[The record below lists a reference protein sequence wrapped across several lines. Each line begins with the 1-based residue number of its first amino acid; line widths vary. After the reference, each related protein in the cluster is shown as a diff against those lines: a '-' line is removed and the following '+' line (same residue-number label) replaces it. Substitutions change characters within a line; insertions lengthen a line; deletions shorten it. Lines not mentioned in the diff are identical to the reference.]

1 MGRKN
6 SGRKSINKKNI
17 RIAGIVIL
25 LGSFLAVALLVKSKG
40 DTNEAGVLIRE
51 ENGKNQN
58 IRLVAESE
66 YGKEDIEIELLSRT
80 YSETEIENMKT
91 GFVDELRFRI
101 LSGNGSFKEIYDNLS
116 FPDAVDGYPFVLSYK
131 VRPRGLVDSSGAII
145 KDVDEET
152 PIELEITYSLDNF
165 EDKEIIEGIILPQQ
179 KSKEEVFAKK
189 LRDYLEGENEN
200 NRNSKTIIL
209 PTQINGVD
217 IKWSKKKSSKV
228 PAIIVLTVVCAG
240 FVLFKDRF
248 LAGENEKKRRERIIL
263 DYPDFAVKYALLN
276 EAGLT
281 HRQIVDRLGSEY
293 EKKKKDSPIY
303 EEIYKVSIDVKGGLP
318 LTDALENMSKNCG
331 VREITFF
338 VGLINRNIKKGGR
351 EISAELRKAA
361 DESSSEK
368 REKIRRK
375 AETAG
380 TRLLIPM
387 VFLLIIVFALI
398 MIPAFDSFSF

>member
-6 SGRKSINKKNI
+6 SGHKSIKNFKT
-17 RIAGIVIL
+17 AGIIIL
-25 LGSFLAVALLVKSKG
+25 LGSFLSILLLYKSRG
-40 DTNEAGVLIRE
+40 ETSDADVLIRE
-51 ENGKNQN
+51 ENGKKQS
-58 IRLVAESE
+58 IKLVAESE
-66 YGKEDIEIELLSRT
+66 YGEEDIEIELFSRT
-80 YSETEIENMKT
+80 YSEEEIVNMKEN
-91 GFVDELRFRI
+91 FLDELKLTV
-101 LSGNGSFKEIYDNLS
+101 LSGNSSFEEIYDDLA
-116 FPDAVDGYPFVLSYK
+116 FPEALEGYPFTLGYR
-131 VRPRGLVDSSGAII
+131 VRPRGIVDSSGAII
-145 KDVDEET
+145 NDIDEET
-152 PIELEITYSLDNF
+152 PIELEITYSLEDF
-165 EDKEIIEGIILPQQ
+165 EEKETIEGFILPQT
-179 KSKEEVFAKK
+179 KSEEEEFTKK
-189 LRDYLEGENEN
+189 LKKYLDNENEN
-200 NRNSKTIIL
+200 NRSSKTLIL
-209 PTQINGVD
+209 PTQINGVN
-217 IKWSKKKSSKV
+217 IKWSKKKSTKV

-240 FVLFKDRF
+240 FVFFKDRI
-248 LAGENEKKRRERIIL
+248 LSGENEKKRREKIIIE
-263 DYPDFAVKYALLN
+263 YPDFAVKYALLN

-281 HRQIVDRLGSEY
+281 HRQIVDRLASEF
-293 EKKKKDSPIY
+293 EKKKDSPIY
-303 EEIYKVSIDVKGGLP
+303 EEIYKVSLDVKGGVP
-318 LTDALENMSKNCG
+318 LTDALDSMSKNCG

>member
-6 SGRKSINKKNI
+6 SGYKSINKKNI
-17 RIAGIVIL
+17 KTAGIVIILGTFLVL
-25 LGSFLAVALLVKSKG
+25 LLLLKNRG
-40 DTNEAGVLIRE
+40 ETNTADVLIRE

-58 IRLVAESE
+58 IKLVAESE
-66 YGKEDIEIELLSRT
+66 YGEENFEIELLSRT
-80 YSETEIENMKT
+80 YSDTEIESLKEDFLN
-91 GFVDELRFRI
+91 ELRLRI
-101 LSGNGSFKEIYDNLS
+101 LSKNSSFEEIYEDMA
-116 FPDAVDGYPFVLSYK
+116 FPETVEGYPFALSYR
-131 VRPRGLVDSSGAII
+131 VRPRGAVDSSGAII
-145 KDVDEET
+145 TDIEEET

-165 EDKEIIEGIILPQQ
+165 EEKEIIEAVLLPKM
-179 KSKEEVFAKK
+179 KSEKEEFETK
-189 LRDYLEGENEN
+189 LRKYLDNENEN
-200 NRNSKTIIL
+200 NRNSKTLIL
-209 PTQINGVD
+209 PAQINGKS

-228 PAIIVLTVVCAG
+228 PAIIVLTLAG
-240 FVLFKDRF
+240 AVFMLFKDRI
-248 LAGENEKKRRERIIL
+248 LSGENEKKRRERIISE
-263 DYPDFAVKYALLN
+263 YPDFAVKYALLN

-281 HRQIVDRLGSEY
+281 HRQIVERLGTEY
-293 EKKKKDSPIY
+293 DKKKKDSPIY
-303 EEIYKVSIDVKGGLP
+303 EEIYKVNLEVKGGLP
-318 LTDALENMSKNCG
+318 LTDALERMSKSCG

-361 DESSSEK
+361 DENSSEK

>member
-6 SGRKSINKKNI
+6 SGHKSINKKNLKT
-17 RIAGIVIL
+17 AGIVIL
-25 LGSFLAVALLVKSKG
+25 LGSILLILLLYKNRGETS
-40 DTNEAGVLIRE
+40 DSNVLIRE
-51 ENGKNQN
+51 ENGKKQS
-58 IRLVAESE
+58 IKLVAESE

-80 YSETEIENMKT
+80 YSEEEIENIKEK
-91 GFVDELRFRI
+91 FLDELKLSV
-101 LSGNGSFKEIYDNLS
+101 LSGNSSFEEIYDDLS
-116 FPDAVDGYPFVLSYK
+116 FPDAIEGYPFAIGYR
-131 VRPRGLVDSSGAII
+131 VRPRGIVDSSGAII
-145 KDVDEET
+145 NDIDEAT
-152 PIELEITYSLDNF
+152 PIELEITYSLEDF
-165 EDKEIIEGIILPQQ
+165 EEKETIEGIILPQT
-179 KSKEEVFAKK
+179 KSDEEEFTKK
-189 LRDYLEGENEN
+189 LKKYLDSENKN
-200 NRNSKTIIL
+200 NRTSKTVIL
-209 PTQINGVD
+209 PTQINGVN

-240 FVLFKDRF
+240 FVLFKDRI
-248 LAGENEKKRRERIIL
+248 LSGENEKKRREKIIL
-263 DYPDFAVKYALLN
+263 EYPDFAVKYALLN

-281 HRQIVDRLGSEY
+281 HRQIVDRLASEFD
-293 EKKKKDSPIY
+293 KKKDSPIY
-303 EEIYKVSIDVKGGLP
+303 EEIYKVSLDVKGGLP
-318 LTDALENMSKNCG
+318 LTDALESMSKNCG

-351 EISAELRKAA
+351 EMSAELRKAA

-380 TRLLIPM
+380 TRLLLPM

>member
-6 SGRKSINKKNI
+6 SGHKSINKKNLKT
-17 RIAGIVIL
+17 AGIVIL
-25 LGSFLAVALLVKSKG
+25 LGSILLILLLYKNRGETS
-40 DTNEAGVLIRE
+40 DSNVLIRE
-51 ENGKNQN
+51 ENGKKQS
-58 IRLVAESE
+58 IKLVAESE

-80 YSETEIENMKT
+80 YSEEEIENIKEK
-91 GFVDELRFRI
+91 FLDELKLSV
-101 LSGNGSFKEIYDNLS
+101 LSGNSSFEEIYDDLS
-116 FPDAVDGYPFVLSYK
+116 FPDAIEGYPFAIGYR
-131 VRPRGLVDSSGAII
+131 VRPRGIVDSSGAII
-145 KDVDEET
+145 NDIDEAT
-152 PIELEITYSLDNF
+152 PIELEITYSLEDF
-165 EDKEIIEGIILPQQ
+165 EEKETIEGIILPQT
-179 KSKEEVFAKK
+179 KSDEEEFTKK
-189 LRDYLEGENEN
+189 LKKYLDSENKN
-200 NRNSKTIIL
+200 NRTSKTVIL
-209 PTQINGVD
+209 PTQINGVN

-240 FVLFKDRF
+240 FVLFKDRI
-248 LAGENEKKRRERIIL
+248 LSGENEKKRREKIIL
-263 DYPDFAVKYALLN
+263 EYPDFAVKYALLN

-281 HRQIVDRLGSEY
+281 HRQIVDRLASEFD
-293 EKKKKDSPIY
+293 KKKDSPIY
-303 EEIYKVSIDVKGGLP
+303 EEIYKVSLDVKGGLP
-318 LTDALENMSKNCG
+318 LTDALESMSKNCG

-380 TRLLIPM
+380 TKLLLPM

>member
-228 PAIIVLTVVCAG
+228 SAIIVLTLVCAG

>member
-6 SGRKSINKKNI
+6 SGRKSIKKKNI

-303 EEIYKVSIDVKGGLP
+303 EEIYKVSIDVKGGVP
-318 LTDALENMSKNCG
+318 LTDALESMSKNCG

>member
-6 SGRKSINKKNI
+6 SGHKSIKNFKT
-17 RIAGIVIL
+17 AGIIIL
-25 LGSFLAVALLVKSKG
+25 LGSFLSILLLYKSRG
-40 DTNEAGVLIRE
+40 ETSDADVLIRE
-51 ENGKNQN
+51 ENGKKQS
-58 IRLVAESE
+58 IKLVAESE
-66 YGKEDIEIELLSRT
+66 YGEEDIEIELLSRT
-80 YSETEIENMKT
+80 YSEEEIVNMKEN
-91 GFVDELRFRI
+91 FLDELKLTV
-101 LSGNGSFKEIYDNLS
+101 LSGNSSFEEIYDDLA
-116 FPDAVDGYPFVLSYK
+116 FPEALEGYPFTLGYR
-131 VRPRGLVDSSGAII
+131 VRPRGIVDSSGAII
-145 KDVDEET
+145 NDIDEET
-152 PIELEITYSLDNF
+152 PIELEITYSLEDF
-165 EDKEIIEGIILPQQ
+165 EEKETIEGFILPQT
-179 KSKEEVFAKK
+179 KSDEEEFTKK
-189 LRDYLEGENEN
+189 LKKYLDNENEN
-200 NRNSKTIIL
+200 NRSSKTLIL
-209 PTQINGVD
+209 PTQINGVN
-217 IKWSKKKSSKV
+217 IKWSKKKSTKV

-240 FVLFKDRF
+240 FVFFKDRI
-248 LAGENEKKRRERIIL
+248 LSGENEKKRREKIIIE
-263 DYPDFAVKYALLN
+263 YPDFAVKYALLN

-281 HRQIVDRLGSEY
+281 HRQIVDRLASEF
-293 EKKKKDSPIY
+293 EKKKDSPIY
-303 EEIYKVSIDVKGGLP
+303 EEIYKVSLDVKGGVP
-318 LTDALENMSKNCG
+318 LTDALDSMSKNCG

>member
-6 SGRKSINKKNI
+6 SGYKSINKKNLKT
-17 RIAGIVIL
+17 AGIIVLLGSILVIL
-25 LGSFLAVALLVKSKG
+25 LLYKNRGESSDA
-40 DTNEAGVLIRE
+40 DVLIRE
-51 ENGKNQN
+51 EYGKKQN
-58 IRLVAESE
+58 IKLVAESE

-80 YSETEIENMKT
+80 YSEKEIEDMKEK
-91 GFVDELRFRI
+91 FLEELKLSV
-101 LSGNGSFKEIYDNLS
+101 LSGNSSFEEIYDNLV
-116 FPDAVDGYPFVLSYK
+116 FPETIEGYPFAIGYR
-131 VRPRGLVDSSGAII
+131 VRPRGIVDSSGAII
-145 KDVDEET
+145 NDIDEET
-152 PIELEITYSLDNF
+152 PIELEITYSLEDF
-165 EDKEIIEGIILPQQ
+165 EEKETIEGIILPQT
-179 KSKEEVFAKK
+179 KSEEEEFTKK
-189 LRDYLEGENEN
+189 LKKYLDSENEN
-200 NRNSKTIIL
+200 NRTSKTVIL
-209 PTQINGVD
+209 PTQINGVN

-240 FVLFKDRF
+240 FVLFKDR
-248 LAGENEKKRRERIIL
+248 LLSGENEKKRREKIIL
-263 DYPDFAVKYALLN
+263 EYPDFAVKYALLN

-281 HRQIVDRLGSEY
+281 HRQIVDRLASEF
-293 EKKKKDSPIY
+293 EKKKNSPIY
-303 EEIYKVSIDVKGGLP
+303 EEIYKVSLDVKGGLP
-318 LTDALENMSKNCG
+318 LTEALESMSKNCG

-351 EISAELRKAA
+351 EISVELRKAA

-380 TRLLIPM
+380 TRLLLPM

>member
-6 SGRKSINKKNI
+6 SGYKSINKKNLKT
-17 RIAGIVIL
+17 AGIVVL
-25 LGSFLAVALLVKSKG
+25 LGSILAILLLYKNRGESS
-40 DTNEAGVLIRE
+40 DADVLIRE
-51 ENGKNQN
+51 EYGKKQN
-58 IRLVAESE
+58 IKLVAESE

-80 YSETEIENMKT
+80 YSEKEIEDMKEK
-91 GFVDELRFRI
+91 FLEELK
-101 LSGNGSFKEIYDNLS
+101 LSVLAGNSSFEEIYDNLV
-116 FPDAVDGYPFVLSYK
+116 FPETIEGYPFAIGYR
-131 VRPRGLVDSSGAII
+131 VRPRGIVDSLGAII
-145 KDVDEET
+145 NDIDEET
-152 PIELEITYSLDNF
+152 PIELEITYSLEDF
-165 EDKEIIEGIILPQQ
+165 EEKETIEGIILPQT
-179 KSKEEVFAKK
+179 KSEEEEFTKK
-189 LRDYLEGENEN
+189 LKKYLDSENEN
-200 NRNSKTIIL
+200 NRTSKTVIL
-209 PTQINGVD
+209 PTQINGVN

-240 FVLFKDRF
+240 FVLFKDR
-248 LAGENEKKRRERIIL
+248 LLSGENEKKRREKIIL
-263 DYPDFAVKYALLN
+263 EYPDFAVKYALLN

-281 HRQIVDRLGSEY
+281 HRQIVDRLASEF
-293 EKKKKDSPIY
+293 EKKKNSPIY
-303 EEIYKVSIDVKGGLP
+303 EEIYKVSLDVKGGLP
-318 LTDALENMSKNCG
+318 LTEALESMSKNCG

-351 EISAELRKAA
+351 EISVELRKAA

>member
-6 SGRKSINKKNI
+6 SGHKSIKNFKT
-17 RIAGIVIL
+17 AGIIIL
-25 LGSFLAVALLVKSKG
+25 LGSFLSILLLYKSRG
-40 DTNEAGVLIRE
+40 ETSDADVLIRE
-51 ENGKNQN
+51 ENGKKQS
-58 IRLVAESE
+58 IKLVAESE
-66 YGKEDIEIELLSRT
+66 YGEEDIEIELLSRT
-80 YSETEIENMKT
+80 YSEEEIVNMKEN
-91 GFVDELRFRI
+91 FLDELKLTV
-101 LSGNGSFKEIYDNLS
+101 LSGNSSFEEIYDDLA
-116 FPDAVDGYPFVLSYK
+116 FPEALEGYPFTLGYR
-131 VRPRGLVDSSGAII
+131 VRPRGIVDSSGAII
-145 KDVDEET
+145 NDIDEET
-152 PIELEITYSLDNF
+152 PIELEITYSLEDF
-165 EDKEIIEGIILPQQ
+165 EEKETIEGFILPQT
-179 KSKEEVFAKK
+179 KSEEEEFTKK
-189 LRDYLEGENEN
+189 LKKYLDNENEN
-200 NRNSKTIIL
+200 NRSSKTLIL
-209 PTQINGVD
+209 PTQINGVN
-217 IKWSKKKSSKV
+217 IKWSKKKSTKV

-240 FVLFKDRF
+240 FVFFKDRF
-248 LAGENEKKRRERIIL
+248 LSGENEKKRREKIIIE
-263 DYPDFAVKYALLN
+263 YPDFAVKYALLN

-281 HRQIVDRLGSEY
+281 HRQIVDRLASEF
-293 EKKKKDSPIY
+293 EKKKDSPIY
-303 EEIYKVSIDVKGGLP
+303 EEIYKVSLDVKGGVP
-318 LTDALENMSKNCG
+318 LTDALDSMSKNCG

>member
-6 SGRKSINKKNI
+6 SGHKSINKKNLKT
-17 RIAGIVIL
+17 AGIVIL
-25 LGSFLAVALLVKSKG
+25 LGSILLILLLYKNRGETS
-40 DTNEAGVLIRE
+40 DSNVLIRE
-51 ENGKNQN
+51 ENGKKQS
-58 IRLVAESE
+58 IKLVAESE

-80 YSETEIENMKT
+80 YSEEEIENIKEK
-91 GFVDELRFRI
+91 FLDELKLSV
-101 LSGNGSFKEIYDNLS
+101 LSGNSSFEEIYDDLS
-116 FPDAVDGYPFVLSYK
+116 FPDAIEGYPFAIGYR
-131 VRPRGLVDSSGAII
+131 VRPRGIVDSSGAII
-145 KDVDEET
+145 NDIDEAT
-152 PIELEITYSLDNF
+152 PIELEITYSLEDF
-165 EDKEIIEGIILPQQ
+165 EEKETIEGIILPQT
-179 KSKEEVFAKK
+179 KSDEEEFTKK
-189 LRDYLEGENEN
+189 LKKYLDSENKN
-200 NRNSKTIIL
+200 NRTSKTVIL
-209 PTQINGVD
+209 PTQINGVN

-240 FVLFKDRF
+240 FVLFKDRI
-248 LAGENEKKRRERIIL
+248 LSGENEKKRREKIIL
-263 DYPDFAVKYALLN
+263 EYPDFAVKYALLN

-281 HRQIVDRLGSEY
+281 HRQIVDRLASEFD
-293 EKKKKDSPIY
+293 KKKDSPIY
-303 EEIYKVSIDVKGGLP
+303 EEIYKVSLDVKGGLP
-318 LTDALENMSKNCG
+318 LTDALESMSKNCG

-380 TRLLIPM
+380 TRLLLPM

>member
-6 SGRKSINKKNI
+6 SGHKSIKNFKT
-17 RIAGIVIL
+17 AGIIIL
-25 LGSFLAVALLVKSKG
+25 LGSFLSILLLYKSRG
-40 DTNEAGVLIRE
+40 ETSDADVLIRE
-51 ENGKNQN
+51 ENGKKQS
-58 IRLVAESE
+58 IKLVAESE
-66 YGKEDIEIELLSRT
+66 YGEEDIEIELLSRT
-80 YSETEIENMKT
+80 YSEEEIVNMKEN
-91 GFVDELRFRI
+91 FLDELKLTV
-101 LSGNGSFKEIYDNLS
+101 LSGNSSFEEIYDDLA
-116 FPDAVDGYPFVLSYK
+116 FPEALEGYPFTLGYR
-131 VRPRGLVDSSGAII
+131 VRPRGIVDSSGAII
-145 KDVDEET
+145 NDIDEET
-152 PIELEITYSLDNF
+152 PIELEITYSLEDF
-165 EDKEIIEGIILPQQ
+165 EEKETIEGFILPQT
-179 KSKEEVFAKK
+179 KSEEEEFTKK
-189 LRDYLEGENEN
+189 LKKYLDNENEN
-200 NRNSKTIIL
+200 NRSSKTLIL
-209 PTQINGVD
+209 PTQINGVN
-217 IKWSKKKSSKV
+217 IKWSKKKSTKV

-240 FVLFKDRF
+240 FVFFKDRI
-248 LAGENEKKRRERIIL
+248 LSGENEKKRREKIIIE
-263 DYPDFAVKYALLN
+263 YPDFAVKYALLN

-281 HRQIVDRLGSEY
+281 HRQIVDRLASEF
-293 EKKKKDSPIY
+293 EKKKDSPIY
-303 EEIYKVSIDVKGGLP
+303 EEIYKVSLDVKGGVP
-318 LTDALENMSKNCG
+318 LTDALDSMSKNCG

>member
-6 SGRKSINKKNI
+6 SGHKSIKNFKT
-17 RIAGIVIL
+17 AGIIII
-25 LGSFLAVALLVKSKG
+25 LGSFLSILLLYKSRG
-40 DTNEAGVLIRE
+40 ETSDADVLIRE
-51 ENGKNQN
+51 ENGKKQS
-58 IRLVAESE
+58 IKLVAESE
-66 YGKEDIEIELLSRT
+66 YGEEDIEIELLSRT
-80 YSETEIENMKT
+80 YSEEEIVNMKEN
-91 GFVDELRFRI
+91 FLDELKLTV
-101 LSGNGSFKEIYDNLS
+101 LSGNSSFEEIYDDLA
-116 FPDAVDGYPFVLSYK
+116 FPEALEGYPFTLGYR
-131 VRPRGLVDSSGAII
+131 VRPRGIVDSSGAII
-145 KDVDEET
+145 NDIDEET
-152 PIELEITYSLDNF
+152 PIELEITYSLEDF
-165 EDKEIIEGIILPQQ
+165 EEKETIEGFILPQT
-179 KSKEEVFAKK
+179 KSEEEEFTKK
-189 LRDYLEGENEN
+189 LKKYLDNENEN
-200 NRNSKTIIL
+200 NRSSKTLIL
-209 PTQINGVD
+209 PTQINGVN
-217 IKWSKKKSSKV
+217 IKWSKKKSTKV

-240 FVLFKDRF
+240 FVFFKDRI
-248 LAGENEKKRRERIIL
+248 LSGENEKKRREKIIIE
-263 DYPDFAVKYALLN
+263 YPDFAVKYALLN

-281 HRQIVDRLGSEY
+281 HRQIVDRLASEF
-293 EKKKKDSPIY
+293 EKKKDSPIY
-303 EEIYKVSIDVKGGLP
+303 EEIYKVSLDVKGGVP
-318 LTDALENMSKNCG
+318 LTDALDSMSKNCG

>member
-6 SGRKSINKKNI
+6 SGHKSIKTFKT
-17 RIAGIVIL
+17 AGIIIL
-25 LGSFLAVALLVKSKG
+25 LGSFLSILLLYKSRG
-40 DTNEAGVLIRE
+40 ETSDADVLIRE
-51 ENGKNQN
+51 ENGKKQS
-58 IRLVAESE
+58 IKLVAESE
-66 YGKEDIEIELLSRT
+66 YGEEDIEIELLSRT
-80 YSETEIENMKT
+80 YSEEEIVNMKEN
-91 GFVDELRFRI
+91 FLDELKLTV
-101 LSGNGSFKEIYDNLS
+101 LSGNSSFEEIYDDLA
-116 FPDAVDGYPFVLSYK
+116 FPEALEGYPFTLGYR
-131 VRPRGLVDSSGAII
+131 VRPRGIVDSSGAII
-145 KDVDEET
+145 NDIDEET
-152 PIELEITYSLDNF
+152 PIELEITYSLEDF
-165 EDKEIIEGIILPQQ
+165 EEKETIEGFILPQT
-179 KSKEEVFAKK
+179 KSEEEEFTKK
-189 LRDYLEGENEN
+189 LKKYLDNENEN
-200 NRNSKTIIL
+200 NRSSKTLIL
-209 PTQINGVD
+209 PTQINGVN
-217 IKWSKKKSSKV
+217 IKWSKKKSTKV

-240 FVLFKDRF
+240 FVFFKDRI
-248 LAGENEKKRRERIIL
+248 LSGENEKKRREKIIIE
-263 DYPDFAVKYALLN
+263 YPDFAVKYALLN

-281 HRQIVDRLGSEY
+281 HRQIVDRLASEF
-293 EKKKKDSPIY
+293 EKKKDSPIY
-303 EEIYKVSIDVKGGLP
+303 EEIYKVSLDVKGGVP
-318 LTDALENMSKNCG
+318 LTDALDSMSKNCG

>member
-6 SGRKSINKKNI
+6 SGYKSINKKNLKT
-17 RIAGIVIL
+17 AGIIIL
-25 LGSFLAVALLVKSKG
+25 LGSFLLILLLYKSRG
-40 DTNEAGVLIRE
+40 ETSDADVLIRE
-51 ENGKNQN
+51 ENGKKQS
-58 IRLVAESE
+58 IKLVAESE
-66 YGKEDIEIELLSRT
+66 YGEEDIEIELLSRT
-80 YSETEIENMKT
+80 YSEEEIVNMKEN
-91 GFVDELRFRI
+91 FLDELKLTV
-101 LSGNGSFKEIYDNLS
+101 LSGNSSFEEIYDDLA
-116 FPDAVDGYPFVLSYK
+116 FPEALEGYPFTLGYR
-131 VRPRGLVDSSGAII
+131 VRPRGIVDSSGAII
-145 KDVDEET
+145 NDIDEET
-152 PIELEITYSLDNF
+152 PIELEITYSLEDF
-165 EDKEIIEGIILPQQ
+165 EEKETIEGFILPQT
-179 KSKEEVFAKK
+179 KSEEEEFTKK
-189 LRDYLEGENEN
+189 LKKYLDNENEN
-200 NRNSKTIIL
+200 NRSSKTLIL
-209 PTQINGVD
+209 PTQINGVN
-217 IKWSKKKSSKV
+217 IKWSKKKSTKV

-240 FVLFKDRF
+240 FVFFKDRI
-248 LAGENEKKRRERIIL
+248 LSGENEKKRREKIIIE
-263 DYPDFAVKYALLN
+263 YPDFAVKYALLN

-281 HRQIVDRLGSEY
+281 HRQIVDRLASEF
-293 EKKKKDSPIY
+293 EKKKDSPIY
-303 EEIYKVSIDVKGGLP
+303 EEIYKVSLDVKGGVP
-318 LTDALENMSKNCG
+318 LTDALDSMSKNCG

>member
-6 SGRKSINKKNI
+6 SGHKSINKKNLKT
-17 RIAGIVIL
+17 AGIVVFLGAFLVSL
-25 LGSFLAVALLVKSKG
+25 LLIKDK
-40 DTNEAGVLIRE
+40 EAATDADVLIRE

-58 IRLVAESE
+58 IKLVAESE
-66 YGKEDIEIELLSRT
+66 YGEEDIEIELLSRT
-80 YSETEIENMKT
+80 YSDTEIENMKED
-91 GFVDELRFRI
+91 FLNNLKLKIR
-101 LSGNGSFKEIYDNLS
+101 SGNESFEKIYDDLE
-116 FPDAVDGYPFVLSYK
+116 FPEVLEGYPFALSYR
-131 VRPRGLVDSSGAII
+131 VRPRGIVDSSGVII
-145 KDVDEET
+145 NDIEEET

-165 EDKEIIEGIILPQQ
+165 EEKEIIEAVLLPQ
-179 KSKEEVFAKK
+179 KRSEEEEFAKR
-189 LRDYLEGENEN
+189 LRKYLDNENEN
-200 NRNSKTIIL
+200 NRSSKTIIL
-209 PTQINGVD
+209 PTQINGVN

-228 PAIIVLTVVCAG
+228 PAIIVLTIAG
-240 FVLFKDRF
+240 AVFMLFKDRI
-248 LAGENEKKRRERIIL
+248 LSGENEKKRREKIIL
-263 DYPDFAVKYALLN
+263 EYPDFAIKYALLN

-281 HRQIVDRLGSEY
+281 HRQIVERLAAEY
-293 EKKKKDSPIY
+293 EQKKKDSPIY
-303 EEIYKVSIDVKGGLP
+303 EEIYKVGIDVKGGLP
-318 LTDALENMSKNCG
+318 LTDALEGMSENCG

>member
-6 SGRKSINKKNI
+6 SGHKSIKNFKT
-17 RIAGIVIL
+17 AGIIIL
-25 LGSFLAVALLVKSKG
+25 LGSFLSILLLYKSRG
-40 DTNEAGVLIRE
+40 ETSDADVLIRE
-51 ENGKNQN
+51 ENGKKQS
-58 IRLVAESE
+58 IKLVAESE
-66 YGKEDIEIELLSRT
+66 YGEEDIEIELFSRT
-80 YSETEIENMKT
+80 YSEEEIVNMKEN
-91 GFVDELRFRI
+91 FLDELKLTV
-101 LSGNGSFKEIYDNLS
+101 LSGNSSFEEIYDDLA
-116 FPDAVDGYPFVLSYK
+116 FPEALEGYPFTLGYR
-131 VRPRGLVDSSGAII
+131 VRPRGIVDSSGAIMNDI
-145 KDVDEET
+145 DEET
-152 PIELEITYSLDNF
+152 PIELEITYSLEDF
-165 EDKEIIEGIILPQQ
+165 EEKETIEGFILPQT
-179 KSKEEVFAKK
+179 KSEEEEFTKK
-189 LRDYLEGENEN
+189 LKKYLDNENEN
-200 NRNSKTIIL
+200 NRSSKTLIL
-209 PTQINGVD
+209 PTQINGVN
-217 IKWSKKKSSKV
+217 IKWSKKKSTKV

-240 FVLFKDRF
+240 FVFFKDRI
-248 LAGENEKKRRERIIL
+248 LSGENEKKRREKIIIE
-263 DYPDFAVKYALLN
+263 YPDFAVKYALLN

-281 HRQIVDRLGSEY
+281 HRQIVDRLASEF
-293 EKKKKDSPIY
+293 EKKKDSPIY
-303 EEIYKVSIDVKGGLP
+303 EEIYKVSLDVKGGVP
-318 LTDALENMSKNCG
+318 LTDALDSMSKNCG

>member
-6 SGRKSINKKNI
+6 SGHKSINKKNI
-17 RIAGIVIL
+17 KTAGIVIL
-25 LGSFLAVALLVKSKG
+25 LGVFLTIVLLLKSG
-40 DTNEAGVLIRE
+40 RDTTDTDVLIRE

-66 YGKEDIEIELLSRT
+66 YGEEDIEIELLSRT
-80 YSETEIENMKT
+80 YSEIEIENMKT
-91 GFVDELRFRI
+91 DFLDELRFSI
-101 LSGNGSFKEIYDNLS
+101 LSENSSFEEIYENLS
-116 FPDAVDGYPFVLSYK
+116 FPEAVEGYPFTLSYR
-131 VRPRGLVDSSGAII
+131 VRPRGILDSSGAII
-145 KDVDEET
+145 NDVDEET

-165 EDKEIIEGIILPQQ
+165 EEKEIIEGIILPQQ
-179 KSKEEVFAKK
+179 KSEEELFAKK
-189 LRDYLEGENEN
+189 LRDYIEGENEN

-209 PTQINGVD
+209 PTQINGVNV
-217 IKWSKKKSSKV
+217 KWSKKKSSKV

-240 FVLFKDRF
+240 FVLFKDRI
-248 LAGENEKKRRERIIL
+248 LSGENEKKRREKIIL
-263 DYPDFAVKYALLN
+263 EYPDFAVKYALLN

-303 EEIYKVSIDVKGGLP
+303 EEIYKVSIDVKGGVP
-318 LTDALENMSKNCG
+318 LTDALESMSKNCG

-387 VFLLIIVFALI
+387 VFLLIMVFSLI

>member
-6 SGRKSINKKNI
+6 SGHKSIKNFKT
-17 RIAGIVIL
+17 AGIIIL
-25 LGSFLAVALLVKSKG
+25 LGSFLSILLLYKSRG
-40 DTNEAGVLIRE
+40 ETSDADVLIRE
-51 ENGKNQN
+51 ENGKKQS
-58 IRLVAESE
+58 IKLVAESE
-66 YGKEDIEIELLSRT
+66 YGEEDIEIELLSRT
-80 YSETEIENMKT
+80 YSEEEIVNMKEN
-91 GFVDELRFRI
+91 FLDELKLTV
-101 LSGNGSFKEIYDNLS
+101 LSGNSSFEEIYDDLA
-116 FPDAVDGYPFVLSYK
+116 FPEALEGYPFTLGYR
-131 VRPRGLVDSSGAII
+131 VRPRGIVDSSGAII
-145 KDVDEET
+145 NDIDEET
-152 PIELEITYSLDNF
+152 PIELEITYSLEDF
-165 EDKEIIEGIILPQQ
+165 EEKETIEGFILPQT
-179 KSKEEVFAKK
+179 KSEEEEFTKK
-189 LRDYLEGENEN
+189 LKKYLDNENEN
-200 NRNSKTIIL
+200 NRSNKTLIL
-209 PTQINGVD
+209 PTQINGVN
-217 IKWSKKKSSKV
+217 IKWSKKKSTKV

-240 FVLFKDRF
+240 FVFFKDRI
-248 LAGENEKKRRERIIL
+248 LSGENEKKRREKIIL
-263 DYPDFAVKYALLN
+263 EYPDFAVKYALLN

-281 HRQIVDRLGSEY
+281 HRQIVDRLASEF
-293 EKKKKDSPIY
+293 EKKKDSPIY
-303 EEIYKVSIDVKGGLP
+303 EEIYKVSLDVKGGVP
-318 LTDALENMSKNCG
+318 LTDALDSMSKNCG